1 MKAIIRLNKCHDM
14 DLIILKMEYHVNL
27 AETAKICMRAYVHHE
42 NIVFRPCESPTVPKK
57 YIYKKYQMKQ
67 GAEQIQFPTQTFTL
81 TLNENDADCIAFW
94 KNIIPGYRTM
104 FIKQLLRIYLKTP
117 MIPEFMCNVPKGLNK
132 YTDTPANI
140 YDIPLLD
147 KKRLKSR
154 TREEIE
160 SHILNNNLK
169 LSTGNE
175 TERQKLEE
183 AILRT
188 SPRYQD
194 STDKSEKIIGSGI
207 IVPVSA
213 VDKDVTD
220 DNGKASGCD
229 EQRIPLENVDE
240 TIESD
245 NKSEN
250 YHEEDNDELMNLMSE
265 WANGGGSK

>member
-1 MKAIIRLNKCHDM
+1 M

-67 GAEQIQFPTQTFTL
+67 GAEQIQFPSQTFTL
-81 TLNENDADCIAFW
+81 TLSEDSDEDCIAFW

-117 MIPEFMCNVPKGLNK
+117 MIPEFMCNVPKDLNK

-160 SHILNNNLK
+160 SHILKNDLK
-169 LSTGNE
+169 LSAGND
-175 TERQKLEE
+175 TERQKIEDD
-183 AILRT
+183 IFRT
-188 SPRYQD
+188 SPRYQQPYN
-194 STDKSEKIIGSGI
+194 TDEKDKKIESGT
-207 IVPVSA
+207 IVPVSSVNKEVPDGNNTGNRYA
-213 VDKDVTD
+213 DQRTLFENTD
-220 DNGKASGCD
+220 
-229 EQRIPLENVDE
+229 
-240 TIESD
+240 ESKEPGD
-245 NKSEN
+245 SNDRN
-250 YHEEDNDELMNLMSE
+250 HEEYEDELMDLMSA
-265 WANGGGSK
+265 WTNG